1 MATLLLRLAGPLQA
15 WGVDSKFE
23 TRRTERMP
31 TKSGVLGMV
40 AAALGRRRDADLSD
54 LSALRFGVRVDQE
67 GSLLRD
73 FHTAH
78 SEKSAYVTERWYLE
92 NAVFLVGLESGD
104 TTFLEKLRDALKNPV
119 YPLYLGRRS
128 CPPELP
134 LVLDIVP
141 EPLLTALREYP
152 WLAAEWWR
160 KKHPA
165 ALLRLTADAEPGESG
180 GLQRDVP
187 ISFDPA
193 GRQFGWRKVRTFPPV
208 PVGMTDEHDPMSEL

>member
-1 MATLLLRLAGPLQA
+1 MTTLLLRLVGPLQA
-15 WGVDSKFE
+15 WGADSKFE

-73 FHTAH
+73 YHTAH
-78 SEKSAYVTERWYLE
+78 SEKSSYITERWYLE
-92 NAVFLVGLESGD
+92 NAVFLVGLESED
-104 TTFLEKLRDALKNPV
+104 TAFLEQLKNALMNPV
-119 YPLYLGRRS
+119 YPLYLGRRA

-134 LVLDIVP
+134 LVLDIVS

-152 WLAAEWWR
+152 WQAAEWWVR
-160 KKHPA
+160 KHPA
-165 ALLRLTADAEPGESG
+165 MMLRLAADAEPGESG

-193 GRQFGWRKVRTFPPV
+193 GRQFGWRRIHDYSPV
-208 PVGMTDEHDPMSEL
+208 PVGKSDEHDPMSEL